1 MNTDLSKFNVV
12 NSLAT
17 CENIR
22 CSTLSVLA
30 NLFEYQWSVTVIK
43 KFVLSVVLILILIPL
58 TSWSMGK
65 DCFPPEMIP
74 DNLFP
79 IVKLETSMGDI
90 EVELNRM
97 RAPITANNFL
107 RYVLEGE
114 YDGTIFHRVMIGFVV
129 QGGGYTK
136 DIEERT
142 MHDSILNESGNGLEN
157 LIGSIA
163 MARYDDPHSATRQ
176 FYFNMENNA
185 SLDPS
190 SRNWGYTVFG
200 LVVSG
205 MDVLQAIAEVETGYS
220 EDLDAED
227 VPVEPILLIKASVL
241 E

>member
-1 MNTDLSKFNVV
+1 MIKKYVLS
-12 NSLAT
+12 L
-17 CENIR
+17 I
-22 CSTLSVLA
+22 LMSVLIPVA
-30 NLFEYQWSVTVIK
+30 SWSVD
-43 KFVLSVVLILILIPL
+43 
-58 TSWSMGK
+58 K

-79 IVKLETSMGDI
+79 IIKLETSMGNI

-97 RAPITANNFL
+97 RAPNTANNFL

-114 YDGTIFHRVMIGFVV
+114 YDGTIFHRVMPGFVV

-136 DIEERT
+136 DIEEKT
-142 MHDSILNESGNGLEN
+142 LHENILNESGNGLKN
-157 LIGSIA
+157 TIGSIA

-176 FYFNMENNA
+176 FYFNMENNS
-185 SLDPS
+185 SLDPNPRS
-190 SRNWGYTVFG
+190 WGYTVFG

-205 MDVLQAIAEVETGYS
+205 MEVLEAIAGVETGYS

-227 VPVEPILLIKASVL
+227 VPVVPVLLIRASVQ

>member
-1 MNTDLSKFNVV
+1 MINKYVLPLI
-12 NSLAT
+12 LALLL
-17 CENIR
+17 IPA
-22 CSTLSVLA
+22 SA
-30 NLFEYQWSVTVIK
+30 WSVD
-43 KFVLSVVLILILIPL
+43 
-58 TSWSMGK
+58 K

-79 IVKLETSMGDI
+79 IIELETSMGNI

-114 YDGTIFHRVMIGFVV
+114 YDGTIFHRVMPGFVV

-136 DIEERT
+136 DIEEKT
-142 MHDSILNESGNGLEN
+142 LHENILNESGNGLQN
-157 LIGSIA
+157 TIGSIA

-176 FYFNMENNA
+176 FYFNMENNS
-185 SLDPS
+185 SLDPG
-190 SRNWGYTVFG
+190 SRSWGYTVFG
-200 LVVSG
+200 SVVSG
-205 MDVLQAIAEVETGYS
+205 MEVLEAIAAVETGYS

-227 VPVEPILLIKASVL
+227 VPVVPVLLIRASVQ

>member
-1 MNTDLSKFNVV
+1 MRQFHH
-12 NSLAT
+12 
-17 CENIR
+17 
-22 CSTLSVLA
+22 
-30 NLFEYQWSVTVIK
+30 QWSVTMIRK
-43 KFVLSVVLILILIPL
+43 YAVLISLLLVSVPL
-58 TSWSMGK
+58 TCWSVDK
-65 DCFPPEMIP
+65 NCFPPELIP

-79 IVKLETSMGDI
+79 TVKLETSMGDI

-97 RAPITANNFL
+97 KAPQSANNFL

-136 DIEERT
+136 DIEEKT
-142 MHDSILNESGNGLEN
+142 MHDNVLNESGNGLKN
-157 LIGSIA
+157 IRGSIA
-163 MARYDDPHSATRQ
+163 MARYEDPHSATRQ
-176 FYFNMENNA
+176 FYFNMSDNA

-200 LVVSG
+200 EVVSG
-205 MDVLQAIAEVETGYS
+205 MEVLDAIEAVETAYS

-227 VPVEPILLIKASVL
+227 VPVTQVMLIKASVV

>member
-1 MNTDLSKFNVV
+1 M
-12 NSLAT
+12 
-17 CENIR
+17 
-22 CSTLSVLA
+22 
-30 NLFEYQWSVTVIK
+30 IK
-43 KFVLSVVLILILIPL
+43 KYVFSIALMLITMPL

-74 DNLFP
+74 DNYFP
-79 IVKLETSMGDI
+79 TVKLETSMGDI

-97 RAPITANNFL
+97 RAPITVNNFL

-136 DIEERT
+136 DIEEKK
-142 MHDSILNESGNGLEN
+142 MYDKVLNESGNGLEN
-157 LIGSIA
+157 LFGSIA

-200 LVVSG
+200 QVISG
-205 MDVLQAIAEVETGYS
+205 MEVLQAIAEVETGYS